1 MTLSR
6 ENSPV
11 LRGADFDALPVAT
24 LIAAGHSFPH
34 AGQAG
39 QAEVVDEFDNGPT
52 TEELVSQAYQS
63 GFDEGVAAA
72 ESAIRSTVEATLAA
86 LERSARDLA
95 IAKDA
100 WENAGP
106 GQAVDI
112 ALEIAE
118 MVIMREVATASD
130 PGRDAIVRCL
140 TEVTS
145 SETAVLRLNPADL
158 AKLGPFEDLLIERS
172 FELVADPAIASG
184 DAVADTTT
192 GSVDARLRGALGR
205 VREEL
210 LR

>member
-1 MTLSR
+1 MTLSADK
-6 ENSPV
+6 SPV

-24 LIAAGHSFPH
+24 MVGAGKPFPNS
-34 AGQAG
+34 APV
-39 QAEVVDEFDNGPT
+39 EMVDDIDDGPAV
-52 TEELVSQAYQS
+52 EELLSQAYQS
-63 GFDEGVAAA
+63 GFDEGVAA
-72 ESAIRSTVEATLAA
+72 VEADIRTQVASTLAA
-86 LERSARDLA
+86 LELSARDLA
-95 IAKDA
+95 VAKTA
-100 WENAGP
+100 WEKAGP
-106 GQAVDI
+106 GQTVGI

-118 MVIMREVATASD
+118 MVLMREVTVAND

-145 SETAVLRLNPADL
+145 SETAVLRLNPDDL
-158 AKLGPFEDLLIERS
+158 AALGSFDDLLVDRS

>member
-1 MTLSR
+1 MTLSA
-6 ENSPV
+6 EKSPV
-11 LRGADFDALPVAT
+11 LRGADLDALPVAMMVT
-24 LIAAGHSFPH
+24 SDH
-34 AGQAG
+34 AFVGKEPMEISEEA
-39 QAEVVDEFDNGPT
+39 DEGPAV
-52 TEELVSQAYQS
+52 EELLSQAYQA

-72 ESAIRSTVEATLAA
+72 EAAIRSSVERTLGA
-86 LERSARDLA
+86 LELSARDLSN
-95 IAKDA
+95 AKSA
-100 WENAGP
+100 WEKVGP
-106 GQAVDI
+106 GQTVDI

-118 MVIMREVATASD
+118 MVMMREVVTAKN

-140 TEVTS
+140 AEVTA

-158 AKLGPFEDLLIERS
+158 EALGPFEDLLIDRT
-172 FELVADPAIASG
+172 FELAADPSITSG

>member
-1 MTLSR
+1 MSA
-6 ENSPV
+6 EKSPV

-24 LIAAGHSFPH
+24 LIGAGHSFPNPSPV
-34 AGQAG
+34 
-39 QAEVVDEFDNGPT
+39 EVIDDIDDGPAA
-52 TEELVSQAYQS
+52 EELLSEAYQS

-72 ESAIRSTVEATLAA
+72 EAAIRTQIVATLEA

-95 IAKDA
+95 VAKAA
-100 WENAGP
+100 WEEVGP
-106 GQAVDI
+106 GQTVGI

-118 MVIMREVATASD
+118 MVLMREVATASD

-140 TEVTS
+140 TEVTATES
-145 SETAVLRLNPADL
+145 AVLRLNPADL
-158 AKLGPFEDLLIERS
+158 AALGTFDDLLVDRS
-172 FELVADPAIASG
+172 FELVPDPAVASG

>member
-1 MTLSR
+1 MTLSP

-34 AGQAG
+34 AGQVG
-39 QAEVVDEFDNGPT
+39 VVDEADDGPT
-52 TEELVSQAYQS
+52 AEELISQAYQS
-63 GFDEGVAAA
+63 GFDEGLTAA
-72 ESAIRSTVEATLAA
+72 ESAIRSTVEVTLAA
-86 LERSARDLA
+86 LELSARDLT
-95 IAKDA
+95 IAREA
-100 WENAGP
+100 WDNAGP

-140 TEVTS
+140 TELTS
-145 SETAVLRLNPADL
+145 SETAVVRLNPDDL
-158 AKLGPFEDLLIERS
+158 AKLGPFEDLLIDRS

>member
-1 MTLSR
+1 MTLSA
-6 ENSPV
+6 EKSPV
-11 LRGADFDALPVAT
+11 LRGADLDALPVAMMIT
-24 LIAAGHSFPH
+24 SDH
-34 AGQAG
+34 AFVGKEPMEISEEA
-39 QAEVVDEFDNGPT
+39 DEGPAV
-52 TEELVSQAYQS
+52 EELLSQAYQA

-72 ESAIRSTVEATLAA
+72 EAAIRSSVERTLGA
-86 LERSARDLA
+86 LELSARDLSN
-95 IAKDA
+95 AKSA
-100 WENAGP
+100 WEKVGP
-106 GQAVDI
+106 GQTVDI

-118 MVIMREVATASD
+118 MVMMREVVTAKN

-140 TEVTS
+140 AEVTA

-158 AKLGPFEDLLIERS
+158 EALGPFEDLLIDRT
-172 FELVADPAIASG
+172 FELVADPSITSG

>member
-1 MTLSR
+1 MTLSA
-6 ENSPV
+6 EKSPV
-11 LRGADFDALPVAT
+11 LRGADLDALPVAMMIT
-24 LIAAGHSFPH
+24 SDH
-34 AGQAG
+34 AFVGREPMDIIEEA
-39 QAEVVDEFDNGPT
+39 DEGPAV
-52 TEELVSQAYQS
+52 EELLSQAYQA

-72 ESAIRSTVEATLAA
+72 EAAIRSSIEKTLGA
-86 LERSARDLA
+86 LELSARDLSN
-95 IAKDA
+95 AKSA
-100 WENAGP
+100 WEKVGP
-106 GQAVDI
+106 GQTVDI

-118 MVIMREVATASD
+118 MVMMREVVTAKN

-140 TEVTS
+140 AEVTA

-158 AKLGPFEDLLIERS
+158 EALGPFEDLLIDRT
-172 FELVADPAIASG
+172 FELVADPSITSG

>member
-1 MTLSR
+1 MTLSA
-6 ENSPV
+6 EKSPV
-11 LRGADFDALPVAT
+11 LRGVEVDALPVAMM
-24 LIAAGHSFPH
+24 IV
-34 AGQAG
+34 AGQSFG
-39 QAEVVDEFDNGPT
+39 QPEPVEVIEDLDEGPAI
-52 TEELVSQAYQS
+52 EELLSQAYQS

-72 ESAIRSTVEATLAA
+72 EAAIRTTLQATLTA
-86 LERSARDLA
+86 LDRSASDFDA
-95 IAKDA
+95 AKTA
-100 WENAGP
+100 WEQVGP
-106 GQAVDI
+106 AQTIEI

-118 MVIMREVATASD
+118 MVMMREVTTATD

-140 TEVTS
+140 TEVTTDES
-145 SETAVLRLNPADL
+145 AVLRLNPADL
-158 AKLGPFEDLLIERS
+158 TALAPFDDLLKARS